1 MTYPQDLP
9 ATPTSPKP
17 YRDRRMTPAAL
28 RYEGFLLIFIGIIG
42 GALTYGAPA
51 FMIIVSLGIIGA
63 VVWAVGQIRET
74 LEHPHH

>member
-42 GALTYGAPA
+42 A
-51 FMIIVSLGIIGA
+51 I
-63 VVWAVGQIRET
+63 VWAVGQIRET